1 MILRRQL
8 VYSKSTVQLP
18 AFILFYRHHNIL
30 LFSVIIMKL
39 MLDLYLIHFK
49 MQEKYF
55 MKNYNVQLC
64 TLVQLSVLT
73 E

>member
-1 MILRRQL
+1 M
-8 VYSKSTVQLP
+8 YSKSTVKLP

>member
-1 MILRRQL
+1 M
-8 VYSKSTVQLP
+8 YSKSTVQLP